1 MASLKIDPRSPY
13 WYACITLPSGKQTQ
27 VSTKLRLKEISKTK
41 AEKYADALES
51 AYRQR
56 RAEHQ
61 FRRFMNDAWTQI
73 SGKPLPF
80 SSAQSFLDSWLER
93 RKHEVSHSSLARY
106 SSVVRDFLEFLGPKA
121 GEDLSLLSSADIRA
135 FRDHQAS
142 RLSGTSANYAIK
154 IVRNALKAAIREQL
168 VTENMAAV
176 DFIDPIRQRNGNH
189 KRRAFNVSELEKLLA
204 AAEGSE
210 WKGLIAFGL
219 YTGQRLGDVARLTWS
234 NIDPTNNEISFQA
247 EKTGRVQLIPIAAP
261 LARYIS
267 EELSASDDPGAPLFP
282 RAYENAHRLGRV
294 SGLSRQFHDLL
305 VSAGLSTPHGESREG
320 GEEKSLRRTVYPL
333 SFHSLRH
340 TATSFM
346 KSAGVNN
353 AVVMD
358 LVGHQ
363 STAISAHYT
372 TIDQEAKRKA
382 INLMPDVTAG
392 GSK

>member
-1 MASLKIDPRSPY
+1 MASLKIDPRSPF
-13 WYACITLPSGKQTQ
+13 WFACITRPDGKQTQ
-27 VSTKLRLKEISKTK
+27 ISTKLRHREVSRAK
-41 AEKYADALES
+41 AQRYADTLES

-56 RAEHQ
+56 RSEHQ

-73 SGKPLPF
+73 SGKPLPC
-80 SSAQSFLDSWLER
+80 SSVQSFIESWLER
-93 RKHEVSHSSLARY
+93 REHEVSTSSLARY

-121 GEDLSLLSSADIRA
+121 GEDLSFISSADIRA

-168 VTENMAAV
+168 VTENVAAV

-189 KRRAFNVSELEKLLA
+189 KRRAFTVSELEKLLV

-234 NIDPTNNEISFQA
+234 NIDPTNNEISFQT

-261 LARYIS
+261 LARYMT

-294 SGLSRQFHDLL
+294 SSLSRQFHDLL
-305 VSAGLSTPHGESREG
+305 ISAGLAKPHGKSGEA
-320 GEEKSLRRTVYPL
+320 GEEKSLRRIVHPL

-340 TATSFM
+340 TATSFL
-346 KSAGVNN
+346 KSAGANN
-353 AVVMD
+353 STVMD
-358 LVGHQ
+358 LIGHE

-372 TIDQEAKRKA
+372 TIDSETKRKA
-382 INLMPDVTAG
+382 INLMPDVLG
-392 GSK
+392 GSR